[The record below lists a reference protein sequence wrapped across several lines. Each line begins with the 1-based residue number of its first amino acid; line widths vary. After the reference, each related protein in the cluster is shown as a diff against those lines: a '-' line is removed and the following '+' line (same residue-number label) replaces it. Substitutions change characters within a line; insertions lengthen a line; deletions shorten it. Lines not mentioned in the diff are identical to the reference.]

1 MATSQA
7 IFGNN
12 SWVDWIVA
20 ALEIGQ
26 TPSNENM
33 LAYLSL
39 ICHSMPLRNTDHF
52 SIYTMETKSCAAS
65 DIEYYYFE
73 QSVPFPTTLA
83 RVLRQFFEI
92 FSLSYMGQDALN
104 TGAFFAN
111 DYLLSTALTNAE
123 SELNVNSTNYL
134 YSYTPFELRAIVP
147 TASLGAI
154 IAISV
159 LVGLQVIAILVLLL
173 YIYRRPVWTKALD
186 SLALASIGAQ
196 LLRLDSDQRRDPA
209 LSSNA
214 LGVVAIPE
222 HRLQELWRMDGL
234 VDPRIVHQDV
244 GSREDDVEL
253 LALPPPYVPRGQ
265 QPTSSE
271 VSPREADASSEMN
284 PFGLCDTPPYVCSSG
299 EFQQQES
306 VTLLSGRVI
315 SPGL

>member
-7 IFGNN
+7 IFGND
-12 SWVDWIVA
+12 SWLDWIVT
-20 ALEIGQ
+20 ALEIGE
-26 TPSNENM
+26 TPSDESM

-39 ICHSMPLRNTDHF
+39 ICHSMPLKNTDHF
-52 SIYTMETKSCAAS
+52 SMYTMESKSCAVS

-73 QSVPFPTTLA
+73 QSLPFPTTLA

-123 SELNVNSTNYL
+123 SELDANSTNSI

-147 TASLGAI
+147 RASLGAI
-154 IAISV
+154 IAISI
-159 LVGLQVIAILVLLL
+159 LVGLQVIAILFLLL

-196 LLRLDSDQRRDPA
+196 LLQLDIDQRRDQA
-209 LSSNA
+209 MSSNT

-222 HRLQELWRMDGL
+222 HTLQKLWRMDGL
-234 VDPRIVHQDV
+234 IDPGIVHQNA
-244 GSREDDVEL
+244 RPPEIDVEL
-253 LALPPPYVPRGQ
+253 LTLPPPYAPRSQ
-265 QPTSSE
+265 QPSSTE
-271 VSPREADASSEMN
+271 ARPRERCADGQTSLSSHT
-284 PFGLCDTPPYVCSSG
+284 DAPPYMQSR
-299 EFQQQES
+299 EDLQQQES
-306 VTLLSGRVI
+306 AVLLRDLEV
-315 SPGL
+315 P